1 MTIEQLDKLGDVRQR
16 AGQAVDLVNDDDIDL
31 SGFHIGQ

>member
-1 MTIEQLDKLGDVRQR
+1 MAIEQLDQLGEVGQR

-31 SGFHIGQ
+31 SRFHVRQ